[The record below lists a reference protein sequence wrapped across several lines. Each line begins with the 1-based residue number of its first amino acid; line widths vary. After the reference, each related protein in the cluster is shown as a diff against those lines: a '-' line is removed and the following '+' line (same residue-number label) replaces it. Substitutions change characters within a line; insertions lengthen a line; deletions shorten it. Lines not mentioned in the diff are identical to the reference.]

1 MVAAGAAGTAVA
13 GTAEARAGASAA
25 AVVRPRN
32 GQKTYYL
39 RRDLPVLQDLAAIQ
53 SDGAAAAA
61 V

>member
-1 MVAAGAAGTAVA
+1 MVAAGAAGTA
-13 GTAEARAGASAA
+13 EAGAAAA
-25 AVVRPRN
+25 AVVRPRS